1 MQKKIISLII
11 ITLAVFLLL
20 FNMDNNRKAATEMKF
35 NSEQEALEYAKQETP
50 YIVDFID
57 ETKSIDNEK
66 IVIYKFKKDKE
77 IGIGTG
83 TLKWKDKKVI
93 WIKNGNDIVISDNNE
108 TKTDISGE
116 VETYSGKKYRIYAG
130 IANSK
135 NIKIETETDNNITPH
150 IDDKSGIYYLLIP
163 SLKK

>member
-20 FNMDNNRKAATEMKF
+20 FNMDNNRKTATEMKF

-116 VETYSGKKYRIYAG
+116 VETYSGKKYRLYAG